1 MCLRAFIL
9 PVTHLSLFH
18 RCASVCVSVYSPCSL
33 TLCSLFLPSVFKGIK
48 WRAPLLKTKPM
59 LQVQKDERYS
69 FGSHGCFRKKWLK
82 TCFATGVEKLNDWGV
97 NCVFVA
103 FTIVCSFFHCTTNWG
118 SMRLLFWE
126 KTHWQ
131 TNSLH
136 CWNILIAEYNSW
148 KQSLTSLGL
157 MKAPDCSPQENRG
170 NANISLWSGLIIV
183 WE

>member
-18 RCASVCVSVYSPCSL
+18 RCASLCVSVYSPCSL

-48 WRAPLLKTKPM
+48 WSAPLLKTKPM

-69 FGSHGCFRKKWLK
+69 SGRNGWKHALLQVLRNSMIVWWITFLWLSRMSAVFFFIVQQTGGLCACCFGERLSLTDKQPTLLK
-82 TCFATGVEKLNDWGV
+82 HF
-97 NCVFVA
+97 
-103 FTIVCSFFHCTTNWG
+103 
-118 SMRLLFWE
+118 
-126 KTHWQ
+126 
-131 TNSLH
+131 NST
-136 CWNILIAEYNSW
+136 W

-157 MKAPDCSPQENRG
+157 MKAPDCSPQESRG
-170 NANISLWSGLIIV
+170 NANIPLWSGLIIV